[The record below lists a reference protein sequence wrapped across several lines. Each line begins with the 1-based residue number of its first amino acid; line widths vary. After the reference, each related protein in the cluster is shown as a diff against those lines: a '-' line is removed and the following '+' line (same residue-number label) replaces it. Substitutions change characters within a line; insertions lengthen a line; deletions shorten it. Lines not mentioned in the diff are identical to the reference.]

1 MSNQIKPET
10 YSMGRP
16 VVHFL
21 NILTDEERES
31 VPNDINRISR
41 LYVMA
46 QNKARDFG
54 GIKFHNRSFG
64 GGIVFPSIEHL
75 NDLAQT
81 MD

>member
-1 MSNQIKPET
+1 MKIKPES

-21 NILTDEERES
+21 DILTDEERES

-41 LYVMA
+41 LYVKA

-54 GIKFHNRSFG
+54 GKRFHNRSFG
-64 GGIVFPSIEHL
+64 GGIVFPSIDRL